1 MRGTKLAVALA
12 WAGAAHA
19 DKDAYHARPHAIDNA
34 AQRIVGGDVAPTGA
48 YPFMTLVGQG
58 SQPGAGTSA
67 STYCGG
73 SLIDA
78 NWVLTA
84 AHCGGATSG
93 TWVLIGAH
101 NLANWWDEDY
111 GWTPEWRQVSEAIA
125 HPWYGLGS
133 EYDAMLLKL
142 AEPSTLT
149 PIALADV
156 SPSAG
161 TTLRV
166 MGWGN
171 TEAAPEADDDGS
183 LEVWFPEGYNYTN
196 NTNDTQATYDDACV
210 DTSGDATDAYGDG
223 CEWYDDYQIGCFSNV
238 WDDSDFTADEMC
250 CACDNATFMDD
261 WAVQFYPCVDAALVC
276 PPPSPSPAPRY
287 PELTPWNDPRANART
302 RTATS
307 CVRWTC
313 LSSTTPRAKRCLS
326 WGTKTL
332 SSAPGSPTVGRT
344 RAKATRAAR

>member
-1 MRGTKLAVALA
+1 
-12 WAGAAHA
+12 
-19 DKDAYHARPHAIDNA
+19 
-34 AQRIVGGDVAPTGA
+34 
-48 YPFMTLVGQG
+48 
-58 SQPGAGTSA
+58 
-67 STYCGG
+67 
-73 SLIDA
+73 
-78 NWVLTA
+78 
-84 AHCGGATSG
+84 
-93 TWVLIGAH
+93 VLIGAH

-276 PPPSPSPAPRY
+276 PPPLSFPR
-287 PELTPWNDPRANART
+287 TSVSRAHTLERSARECSD
-302 RTATS
+302 AHTS